1 MSSEGVRS
9 ALWLKLREQLEMTRV
24 EIKMARPLLV
34 LLLLVIL
41 VMQGCLTTAKK
52 VLPLNNRPPR
62 IALVLGGGSSRGF
75 AHVGVIRVLEQEK
88 IPIDMIVGTSVG
100 SLIGAIYAANPNSF
114 ELEWL
119 AFELEKD
126 DIFDFS
132 ILSSKTGPV
141 KGNKLEKFVTEHVKI
156 RHIEEMKIPYYAMAV
171 DLNTGESVVLEKGPV
186 ELAVRASASI
196 PGIFTPLNI
205 NDRILVDGGV
215 NGSIAPETARE
226 KGADIVIA
234 VNIGKDITNYE
245 TGNIVQI
252 TLQAIDIMGKRI
264 DEYKN
269 RQADILI
276 EPEVGNVGTM
286 DFSKKKEL
294 MVAGIE
300 AGQKAIPAI
309 KAAIEKWYTTPVAQ
323 R

>member
-1 MSSEGVRS
+1 MALGPKRGRS
-9 ALWLKLREQLEMTRV
+9 WEMKKVNIKITRTLAVLILMAALFV
-24 EIKMARPLLV
+24 
-34 LLLLVIL
+34 
-41 VMQGCLTTAKK
+41 QGCLTTAKQTLPFNTRTPK
-52 VLPLNNRPPR
+52 V
-62 IALVLGGGSSRGF
+62 ALVLGGGSSRGF
-75 AHVGVIRVLEQEK
+75 AHVGVIRALEQEK
-88 IPIDMIVGTSVG
+88 IPIDMIVGTSGG
-100 SLIGAIYAANPNSF
+100 SLIGAIYSANPNSF

-132 ILSSKTGPV
+132 LLSSKTGPV

-156 RHIEEMKIPYYAMAV
+156 KNIEEMKIPFYAMAV

-196 PGIFTPLNI
+196 PGIFTPLSI

-245 TGNIVQI
+245 TGNIIQI

-269 RQADILI
+269 RQADVLI

-294 MVAGIE
+294 MIAGME

-309 KAAIEKWYTTPVAQ
+309 KAAIDRWYTTPVAQ
-323 R
+323 K